1 MHYETNKQKQ
11 TVKIEG
17 LEFPPQSLLW
27 RRGDI
32 LPEISLAPS
41 NSFMAALRSLGALS
55 ASSAIVAGDAG
66 RPFTFPLHATL
77 PILGDATVQD
87 TEVHVRVKSSAIE
100 ILFGAISRVATAQPG
115 LLGPGHRLSKVA

>member
-1 MHYETNKQKQ
+1 
-11 TVKIEG
+11 VKIEG

-32 LPEISLAPS
+32 SPEMSLAPS

-87 TEVHVRVKSSAIE
+87 MEVHVRVKSSAIE